1 MRFFSVRN
9 AALCGMIGYIISILQ
24 YGLPLLGVPVTFGML
39 GYVFSIA
46 IYLLLSAFF
55 YGYGVRNMPD
65 PMLRYPAI
73 GCIVLPLAVTVLS
86 YIVPATNFFAALLR
100 LLLMLNS
107 LAQLFFYYGV
117 AAHSAGV
124 TRQWANL
131 VIGIILISALLSWF
145 VTDATLS
152 LVLAFG
158 QIGAQ
163 AILCWHIMGDQPR
176 FSR

>member
-9 AALCGMIGYIISILQ
+9 AALCGMIGYLISILQ
-24 YGLPLLGVPVTFGML
+24 YGLPLLGVTVTL
-39 GYVFSIA
+39 GTLGTVISVL

-65 PMLRYPAI
+65 LSLRYAAI
-73 GCIVLPLAVTVLS
+73 GCIVLPLAATLLS
-86 YIVPATNFFAALLR
+86 YIAPATRFFVALLR
-100 LLLMLNS
+100 LLLMFNS

-117 AAHSAGV
+117 AAHSTGV

-131 VIGIILISALLSWF
+131 VIGIILIAALLSWF

-152 LVLAFG
+152 LVLTFG